1 MVCQQLSN
9 PGIIEKRMVP
19 ILVVTAP
26 SPATVKGLATE
37 MLKAIGDPAA
47 DRGTVSSITLR
58 LRRFL
63 LECEVQLIILDEF
76 QHFDDRKSKGVL
88 KTVSDWL
95 KNLLNQTKV
104 PIVLVGVPGCESVL
118 EAKGNEQLKR
128 RFSSRSQIEPFSWES
143 PRHVDEFCRLLK
155 ELDDEFPLL
164 KDSHLAESATAF
176 LIYSATDGVINYVM
190 KLLRWA
196 ATLAIESGLEQIDH
210 AILAQAYE
218 ERLAEHFRTRRNP
231 FLPPSDPPR
240 PEIIRAPNPGRSGGT
255 PKRVKPRKRQPSM
268 SDVLSQR

>member
-1 MVCQQLSN
+1 
-9 PGIIEKRMVP
+9 
-19 ILVVTAP
+19 
-26 SPATVKGLATE
+26 
-37 MLKAIGDPAA
+37 
-47 DRGTVSSITLR
+47 
-58 LRRFL
+58 
-63 LECEVQLIILDEF
+63 
-76 QHFDDRKSKGVL
+76 
-88 KTVSDWL
+88 
-95 KNLLNQTKV
+95 
-104 PIVLVGVPGCESVL
+104 
-118 EAKGNEQLKR
+118 
-128 RFSSRSQIEPFSWES
+128 
-143 PRHVDEFCRLLK
+143 
-155 ELDDEFPLL
+155 
-164 KDSHLAESATAF
+164 
-176 LIYSATDGVINYVM
+176 M

>member
-1 MVCQQLSN
+1 MRFGKLTKTERLALVEKVFIRYPRLKALHSKIEFCRTHSKTAAEPECMLIAGAAGAGKTTLIEWYASGFPIQES
-9 PGIIEKRMVP
+9 IEKRMVP

-95 KNLLNQTKV
+95 KNLLNQTKA

-155 ELDDEFPLL
+155 ELMTN
-164 KDSHLAESATAF
+164 SHSSRTH
-176 LIYSATDGVINYVM
+176 IWPNR
-190 KLLRWA
+190 LLR
-196 ATLAIESGLEQIDH
+196 S
-210 AILAQAYE
+210 
-218 ERLAEHFRTRRNP
+218 
-231 FLPPSDPPR
+231 
-240 PEIIRAPNPGRSGGT
+240 
-255 PKRVKPRKRQPSM
+255 
-268 SDVLSQR
+268 